1 MQVGDLVW
9 IARLEAEDRMVG
21 SAVIVKNEGRGFYK
35 ILLQGRTLLMHA
47 DYMEVVNES
56 RR

>member
-9 IARLEAEDRMVG
+9 IARLEADDRMVG

-47 DYMEVVNES
+47 DYMEVVNEG
-56 RR
+56 R